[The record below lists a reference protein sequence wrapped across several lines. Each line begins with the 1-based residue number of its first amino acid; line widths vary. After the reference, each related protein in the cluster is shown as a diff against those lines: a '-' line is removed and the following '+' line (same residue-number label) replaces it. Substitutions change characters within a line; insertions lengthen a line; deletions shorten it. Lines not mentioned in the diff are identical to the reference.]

1 MKTICTVFFSF
12 VILLLIGSVGSANV
26 QTDLNSNDRMSPFSS
41 IQDVFSPSGF
51 DERQGEVYTKLFGGE
66 VFGAAPADPV
76 ELAQLTGSNACPY
89 ETTPPGCYFNGC
101 ICDKSGNNCRA
112 TFQCMNYLPPDPD
125 SPAPETTYPPRG
137 R

>member
-1 MKTICTVFFSF
+1 MKTISTVFFSL

-76 ELAQLTGSNACPY
+76 ELAQQNRCPY
-89 ETTPPGCYFNGC
+89 ETPRPGCRFDGC
-101 ICDKSGNNCRA
+101 ICDQSGNNCRA
-112 TFQCMNYLPPDPD
+112 TFQCGNPLLYNPDL
-125 SPAPETTYPPRG
+125 SKPETYPPRE